1 MPRLVAENVTS
12 EKFSEMTDK
21 NANVADLESGSTMAN
36 MARTANIPV
45 TVDFSG
51 INYSIKTG
59 KGEKSKTKLILNNL
73 SGKLEP
79 GTMTAIMGPTGSGKT
94 SLLNVL
100 ANRMPVTKGAE
111 LRGSLLVNRG
121 AVNDPL
127 WARRFG
133 RLSAYV
139 MQEDAMNA
147 FLTVR
152 ETLGLAAA
160 FQLPPSV
167 TAEERGQL
175 VNATIAELGLNK
187 VADTVVGDAKHRGV
201 SGGEKKRANIG
212 IELIKNPSALF
223 LDEPTSGLDSFQAQ
237 SVMTCMARLAQ
248 AAGRTVCASIHQPR
262 SSIFALFDQLYLI
275 SEGQCMYSGKASLA
289 VDYFTRVDPSYACPP
304 QFNPADWFLDLTS
317 ADYRSETAETTTLA
331 RLKLLDGAWRDRH
344 TRHDPSWSVDNDLA
358 ELAVVGG
365 GGEEGKE
372 GHFDQE
378 GSSSSSSSSSTSA
391 AAAAAAAVVSS
402 PSPSSS
408 THRGGGDG
416 STSPSEEAEPLPT
429 YQSSTWRQTELVMWR
444 SGVAVLR
451 NRGALLSKIL
461 PSLFF
466 AFIIGAIYSDT
477 GNDQKSIQD
486 KIGALF
492 FFTINQTFGNL
503 LAVVITF
510 SAEKIVVE
518 RERASR
524 SYRLSSFYLGKNFAE
539 LPLNLVSPLVFGC
552 VVYWLVGLNDS
563 PGRFFTFLVILLL
576 IGFAAIGL
584 GMLIAAATPNQD
596 AAQAAAPIVVV
607 LMILFGGFYINVDSL
622 PDALA
627 WIQYLSI
634 MRWAFMGLAV
644 NQFKGET
651 FSCKDVDVEAGD
663 TCVRTGDETIRRL
676 SFGGETAYQAMGA
689 LLALMV
695 AFNALAY
702 IALRIKK
709 KKYQAIKAP

>member
-344 TRHDPSWSVDNDLA
+344 TRHDPSWSVDNDA

-378 GSSSSSSSSSTSA
+378 GSSSSSSSSS
-391 AAAAAAAVVSS
+391 SS
-402 PSPSSS
+402 
-408 THRGGGDG
+408 
-416 STSPSEEAEPLPT
+416 
-429 YQSSTWRQTELVMWR
+429 
-444 SGVAVLR
+444 
-451 NRGALLSKIL
+451 
-461 PSLFF
+461 
-466 AFIIGAIYSDT
+466 
-477 GNDQKSIQD
+477 
-486 KIGALF
+486 
-492 FFTINQTFGNL
+492 
-503 LAVVITF
+503 
-510 SAEKIVVE
+510 
-518 RERASR
+518 
-524 SYRLSSFYLGKNFAE
+524 
-539 LPLNLVSPLVFGC
+539 
-552 VVYWLVGLNDS
+552 
-563 PGRFFTFLVILLL
+563 
-576 IGFAAIGL
+576 
-584 GMLIAAATPNQD
+584 
-596 AAQAAAPIVVV
+596 
-607 LMILFGGFYINVDSL
+607 
-622 PDALA
+622 
-627 WIQYLSI
+627 
-634 MRWAFMGLAV
+634 
-644 NQFKGET
+644 GE
-651 FSCKDVDVEAGD
+651 
-663 TCVRTGDETIRRL
+663 
-676 SFGGETAYQAMGA
+676 
-689 LLALMV
+689 
-695 AFNALAY
+695 
-702 IALRIKK
+702 
-709 KKYQAIKAP
+709 